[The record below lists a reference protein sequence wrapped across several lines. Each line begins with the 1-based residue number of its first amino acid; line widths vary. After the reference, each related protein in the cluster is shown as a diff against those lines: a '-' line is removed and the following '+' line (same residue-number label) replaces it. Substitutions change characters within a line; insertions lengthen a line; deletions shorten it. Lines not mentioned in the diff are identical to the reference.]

1 MREGEGRR
9 ERGKGKVL
17 GRGRRGRA
25 LGRGEE
31 REIAEERKRERALRR
46 GGRKEFMEGGEW
58 SNIMRGVYI

>member
-1 MREGEGRR
+1 M
-9 ERGKGKVL
+9 L

-31 REIAEERKRERALRR
+31 REIAEERKRERALGR